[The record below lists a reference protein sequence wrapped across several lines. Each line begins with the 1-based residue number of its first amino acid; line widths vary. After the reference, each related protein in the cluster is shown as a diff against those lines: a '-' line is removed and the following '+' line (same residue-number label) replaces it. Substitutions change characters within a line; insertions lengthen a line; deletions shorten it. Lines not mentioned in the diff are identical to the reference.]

1 MVFDKRPRILIPSQY
16 YLPGYKAGGPI
27 RSISNQVEM
36 LGDEFAFFVLT
47 ADRDLGEKKPYPD
60 ITPNCWQ
67 AVGKAQVMYLS
78 PEQMRFFYWAS
89 HLREMEYDLIYL
101 NSFFASHTRRTLFL
115 RRLGRLLSRPVILAP
130 RGEFSPGALGLKAFK
145 KQGYI
150 WVALHL
156 GLYDDLT
163 WHSTSE
169 LESQDIQSNLGQY
182 VKDLSLR
189 LKFVPNL
196 ASLSSPTSVLARNSI
211 KQPCTAKIVFLSRI
225 ARMKNL
231 DFVLT
236 ILREIKQAVTFD
248 IYGPKEDPT
257 YWRECEQLIHALP
270 PNIHVTYHGT
280 VTPDQVSQVLADY
293 HLFFL
298 PTRGENFGHTII
310 EAWSAGCPVLISDQT
325 PWHDLKDKGI
335 GWNVPLDEPESFK
348 QVIQRVIAMDEAE
361 FTRWSTRARKFAAD
375 FVQEQNKT
383 HLVAYRQLFTSL
395 SA

>member
-1 MVFDKRPRILIPSQY
+1 MVFDQRPRIVIPSQY

-27 RSISNQVEM
+27 RSISNQVET
-36 LGDEFAFFVLT
+36 LGDEFAFFILT
-47 ADRDLGEKKPYPD
+47 ADRDFGGKDPYPN

-67 AVGKAQVMYLS
+67 TVGKAQVMYLS
-78 PEQMRFFYWAS
+78 PEQMRFFYWFR
-89 HLREMEYDLIYL
+89 HLREVEYDLIYL
-101 NSFFASHTRRTLFL
+101 NSFFASDTRRTLFL
-115 RRLGRLLSRPVILAP
+115 RRLGFSLSRPVILAP

-145 KQGYI
+145 KQVYI

-169 LESQDIQSNLGQY
+169 LESQDIQSSLGRY

-196 ASLSSPTSVLARNSI
+196 ASPPSPASVLARNNI

-225 ARMKNL
+225 ARKKNL
-231 DFVLT
+231 DFVLKV
-236 ILREIKQAVTFD
+236 LHEVKQAVILD
-248 IYGPKEDPT
+248 IYGPKEDLT
-257 YWRECEQLIHALP
+257 YWRECEQFIQGLP
-270 PNIHVTYHGT
+270 PNIQVTYRGT
-280 VTPDQVSQVLADY
+280 VTPDQVSPVLTQY

-298 PTRGENFGHTII
+298 PTRGENFGHAII

-325 PWHDLKDKGI
+325 PWRDLEDKGI
-335 GWNVPLDEPESFK
+335 GWDVPLDEPESFK
-348 QVIQRVIAMDEAE
+348 EAIQRVIAMDEAE
-361 FTRWSTRARKFAAD
+361 FTQWSTRARKFATD

-395 SA
+395 IE